1 MCAQFKIGAMNIS
14 DYLKSI
20 KKTKTELSQELKL
33 SRPTLNQY
41 IELFET
47 GQKIDNE
54 RYNIIFDRLFSDEC
68 KTRVQFDNEMN
79 SVRFLL
85 ERDRKYDIGN
95 LRPEAADIVARI
107 HNKLVYDMSDN
118 KWNKKV
124 YDSILIILS
133 SYRSNAVIRE
143 LTGYISDLNSGS
155 DISDL
160 SDESKAYYSYYYKC
174 FREIKDDTPKMDE
187 EEFKLFLKRR
197 EKLKLEREQNRDAK
211 ARNIQDKLKKI
222 LEEVESEYKDKSID
236 VSEDEMMAEV
246 LRRMKR

>member
-1 MCAQFKIGAMNIS
+1 MCAQLKIGAMNIS

-20 KKTKTELSQELKL
+20 KKTKTELSQELNL

-54 RYNIIFDRLFSDEC
+54 RYNIIFGKLFSDES

-95 LRPEAADIVARI
+95 LRPEAADMVARI

-143 LTGYISDLNSGS
+143 LTGYFSDLNSGS